1 MERTFS
7 HFPRVLVDM
16 DITQQLCYKVL
27 VERKDYAFFVDLE
40 YENLPDFCSHC
51 LKIGHHVDDCRL
63 LTRATDVLV
72 PKKQAGEVINVFKVV
87 NDGRKKQGNLVN
99 DPIVIEDIAGTS
111 RKSHIDDPE
120 ITLQTGIAR
129 NLNETLIP

>member
-1 MERTFS
+1 MLSLLIKNMKTF
-7 HFPRVLVDM
+7 L
-16 DITQQLCYKVL
+16 I
-27 VERKDYAFFVDLE
+27 FV
-40 YENLPDFCSHC
+40 HIV
-51 LKIGHHVDDCRL
+51 KIGHHVDDCRL

-99 DPIVIEDIAGTS
+99 DPIVIEDIARTS
-111 RKSHIDDPE
+111 RKSPIDDPE
-120 ITLQTGIAR
+120 ITLQTGIAG